1 MATGYNSLD
10 TLIESYRTD
19 NQTKNINSEYQ
30 SLKALSEQF
39 DNIKKKH
46 QQIETLQTQCDK
58 INSQKKSPSMTHPS
72 KMRFLPRCDNAI
84 DDITDKHDSQ
94 TPLYKT
100 IYIIL
105 GILATIVI
113 AMIDINVL
121 FPTSLGITQNIW
133 IVPFINNS
141 KTLAKT
147 TYFIALCLWMVI
159 FSIFICP
166 SISSKYDTS
175 STPYKFWDVAF
186 WISLVGSI
194 VVLVISF
201 IVHFNAHG
209 GFDNILSFI
218 LCLVTYVIVLVLYVI
233 LGLVDWIVSGAIIL
247 LFHLPIIGVLSL
259 AIISPKITDSIRE
272 WQLDK
277 KIYKFE
283 DSRKRRHLYL
293 QDVAE
298 EPARLEEYTQK
309 YNAHITEIE
318 TYNTLCEAKIAK
330 HNEEIYSLRREIQK
344 TNADI
349 SKCTVLTP
357 SQLNESKV
365 KQILKYME
373 TEGARTIS
381 EANYMIRQDK
391 HNAEMKAELNRKM
404 QALEEQQARE
414 SERYKAIIEQNNA
427 ALLAENQRHNR
438 EMEEEAKRGNEIL
451 KKSAE
456 EAHREAEK
464 ARELAESDSI
474 YAVRAADR
482 TNQTLNYIYD
492 ELRKL

>member
-1 MATGYNSLD
+1 
-10 TLIESYRTD
+10 
-19 NQTKNINSEYQ
+19 
-30 SLKALSEQF
+30 
-39 DNIKKKH
+39 
-46 QQIETLQTQCDK
+46 
-58 INSQKKSPSMTHPS
+58 MTHPS

-84 DDITDKHDSQ
+84 DDITDKHDRQ

-100 IYIIL
+100 IYIVL

-121 FPTSLGITQNIW
+121 FPKSLEITQSIW
-133 IVPFINNS
+133 IVPFIKNTIS
-141 KTLAKT
+141 GAKV
-147 TYFIALCLWMVI
+147 TYFIALCLWFLLFEFFISDPIMKKYEES
-159 FSIFICP
+159 SIQ
-166 SISSKYDTS
+166 
-175 STPYKFWDVAF
+175 YKFWETIEYILGF
-186 WISLVGSI
+186 GSI
-194 VVLVISF
+194 VPLIISF
-201 IVHFNAHG
+201 IVYFNTND
-209 GFDNILSFI
+209 GFENILTFI
-218 LCLVTYVIVLVLYVI
+218 IGLVLYIIVLVAYIV
-233 LGLVDWIVSGAIIL
+233 LGIVDWIVSGAIIL

-259 AIISPKITDSIRE
+259 TIISPKITDSIRE

-318 TYNTLCEAKIAK
+318 TYNTLCEEKIAK

-344 TNADI
+344 INADI
-349 SKCTVLTP
+349 SKCTVLNP

-404 QALEEQQARE
+404 QALEAQQARE
-414 SERYKAIIEQNNA
+414 SEIYKAIIEQNNA
-427 ALLAENQRHNR
+427 ALLAETQRHNR
-438 EMEEEAKRGNEIL
+438 EMEEAAKIENEIL

-474 YAVRAADR
+474 YAAKAADR
-482 TNQTLNYIYD
+482 TNQALNYIYD
-492 ELRKL
+492 EIRKL